1 MPATQTIRGWR
12 SAPASHGGGVTGEKG
27 EAAAIQGRRERPASP
42 GASLYFIRGQPL
54 AERTLGVIPS
64 FYRIFWPQEL
74 LTTAHEDEYHG
85 GLEGVPGLPGVC
97 PRACAPQQ
105 EKPPQKDAH
114 AQLKSNPRS
123 PQLQSNKAIFFYLNQ
138 SSFRDLN
145 LHQHTKKELSVSS
158 PLI

>member
-85 GLEGVPGLPGVC
+85 QLRVEAVDPGSLWQ
-97 PRACAPQQ
+97 APPSRR
-105 EKPPQKDAH
+105 EA
-114 AQLKSNPRS
+114 
-123 PQLQSNKAIFFYLNQ
+123 
-138 SSFRDLN
+138 
-145 LHQHTKKELSVSS
+145 TSV
-158 PLI
+158 LTCF